1 MHFAPNSGE
10 KWVQFSGKHPRSGG
24 WLGKIGRNSGE
35 RVENAGGNTD
45 KAVVADYRG
54 CILFVKENFRA
65 MGEFEFQ
72 VKF

>member
-1 MHFAPNSGE
+1 M
-10 KWVQFSGKHPRSGG
+10 
-24 WLGKIGRNSGE
+24 GKIGRNSGE